1 MKKIFTVK
9 ELISI
14 LLEFNMDAYV
24 KVNTNGQPTAF
35 DICWSD
41 GDSDTNEDTRK
52 ITDEV
57 HFDVT
62 QEENV

>member
-1 MKKIFTVK
+1 MKRDLTVK
-9 ELISI
+9 QLIGI

-24 KVNTNGQPTAF
+24 KVNANGCPTAF
-35 DICWSD
+35 DICWSASD
-41 GDSDTNEDTRK
+41 CDSNEDTRK

-62 QEENV
+62 QGESF

>member
-1 MKKIFTVK
+1 MKKILTVK
-9 ELISI
+9 ELIGI

-35 DICWSD
+35 DICWSY
-41 GDSDTNEDTRK
+41 GADTNEDTRK

-57 HFDVT
+57 YFDVT